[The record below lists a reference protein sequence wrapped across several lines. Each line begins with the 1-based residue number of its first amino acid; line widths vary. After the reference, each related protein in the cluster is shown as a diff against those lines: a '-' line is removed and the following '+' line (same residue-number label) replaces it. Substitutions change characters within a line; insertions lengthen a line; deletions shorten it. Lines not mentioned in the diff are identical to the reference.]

1 MPAKRPEEGGGGS
14 LIRAYPPPVP
24 KNQPQLSDAGIR
36 LVVKENILRSKTG
49 ILRTRKSLTNLL
61 DYISAPRR
69 RLPCKVIF
77 VHGCF
82 WHQHPGCGEGRPP
95 SSNEGYWKPKL
106 ARNVERDASAL
117 AALTG
122 AGWEVLVMWECE
134 TKDRASLQ
142 KRLCDFL
149 S

>member
-1 MPAKRPEEGGGGS
+1 MDKFSANLRSENMRRIRSSGTRPEM
-14 LIRAYPPPVP
+14 
-24 KNQPQLSDAGIR
+24 
-36 LVVKENILRSKTG
+36 LV
-49 ILRTRKSLTNLL
+49 
-61 DYISAPRR
+61 R
-69 RLPCKVIF
+69 RLALGMGYRFRLHRKDLPSKPDLVFASRRKVIF

-82 WHQHPGCGEGRPP
+82 WHQHPGCREGPAP